1 MSETSADKHQRILS
15 RGGLSG
21 LHRSGAVTTA
31 HKKECARYREVA
43 RENYL
48 MASKLAKVQMRSN
61 KFLFGGKQRSN
72 SHLGLDK
79 PDSYAERV
87 RKERVKQDNLRLYM
101 NIIETRPT
109 KQTNL
114 NHLI

>member
-48 MASKLAKVQMRSN
+48 MASKLAKV
-61 KFLFGGKQRSN
+61 
-72 SHLGLDK
+72 
-79 PDSYAERV
+79 
-87 RKERVKQDNLRLYM
+87 
-101 NIIETRPT
+101 
-109 KQTNL
+109 
-114 NHLI
+114 